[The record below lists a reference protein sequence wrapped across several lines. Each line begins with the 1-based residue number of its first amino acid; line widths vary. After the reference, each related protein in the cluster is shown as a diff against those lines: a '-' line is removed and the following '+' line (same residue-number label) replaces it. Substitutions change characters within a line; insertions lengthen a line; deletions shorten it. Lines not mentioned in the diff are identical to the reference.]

1 MKVFDGV
8 LYNGEADM
16 LECRL
21 WELADTVDLFVIIE
35 GDKSFTGQSKI
46 RESRERFEPWADKIH
61 WINFTTPINPDPWIV
76 EQTTRNYL
84 FHVFNEL
91 AVQDGD
97 VVTVCDVDEI
107 WSPSMLERFC
117 HAWHVVMMR
126 HLVYSVHWEAPMEL
140 TCVAGPWG
148 QRTGSA
154 NKMRQS
160 ERYEMPRLVGGWHLG
175 WMGGIDRCVSKLRQF
190 SHQELNVGDI
200 ESKMRD
206 CLRDGIFV
214 EGTRLNEIEVASDW
228 PKWVV
233 AGKHPDSWR
242 FRR

>member
-35 GDKSFTGQSKI
+35 GDKSFTGLPKV
-46 RESRERFEPWADKIH
+46 RESRERFEPWANKIY
-61 WINFTTPINPDPWIV
+61 WVDFMTPVNPDPWIV

-84 FHVFNEL
+84 FHTFNEL
-91 AVQDGD
+91 AVEDGD

-117 HAWHVVMMR
+117 HGWHSVMMR
-126 HLVYSVHWEAPMEL
+126 HLVFSVHWEAPMEL
-140 TCVAGPWG
+140 TCVGGPWG
-148 QRTGSA
+148 QRTSTA
-154 NKMRQS
+154 NKMRQVD
-160 ERYEMPRLVGGWHLG
+160 RYTMPNLVGGWHLG
-175 WMGGIDRCVSKLRQF
+175 WMGGVDRCVNKLRQF
-190 SHQELNVGDI
+190 SHRELNIGDV

-206 CLRDGIFV
+206 CLRDGVFV
-214 EGTRLNEIEVASDW
+214 NGNKLNEVDVAADW